1 MSFCHSKG
9 GPSTNLVSPI
19 VHAPFWSDV
28 RILKLTK
35 NMRLLSQSQQMTP
48 VDRFKAESFA
58 EWLLTVG
65 EGKDNTIPMTELPLG
80 MLQIPPLL
88 MSL

>member
-1 MSFCHSKG
+1 
-9 GPSTNLVSPI
+9 
-19 VHAPFWSDV
+19 
-28 RILKLTK
+28 
-35 NMRLLSQSQQMTP
+35 MTS

-80 MLQIPPLL
+80 MSQIPPLL